1 MMHVL
6 IRRTSACFPFAKQP
20 STFFFSLIL
29 LLYISPLA
37 WHKTVDYFGAE
48 REIVCSLVWTF
59 GLSWSGSIVGVGF
72 SLYSDFVIEE
82 KHGFNK
88 KTLKLFITD
97 FFKSQAISIVMT
109 GALIPALIWIVRWG
123 GEFFYIYVWMFV
135 QAVIFVMMFVYP
147 NWIMPLFNKLEPLQ
161 DDDLKGKI
169 EGLSKGVSF
178 PLTKLYQMD
187 GSKRSSHSNAFMF
200 GFWKNK
206 RIVIYDTLLKQCTHQ
221 QILAVLA
228 HELGHWLHGHVT
240 INLVISSV
248 HIFVTFYLYGQVMYS
263 KELFEAFFYTDTN
276 AVIIGLML
284 FQYIYSPVE
293 TLLSLGMTMFSRRN
307 EFQADENAVAMG
319 YADELEVAL
328 KVISKENKGD
338 LNPDPWFA
346 WYHFS
351 HPALIERLDGIK
363 QQKVR
368 YIEKKKTQ

>member
-1 MMHVL
+1 
-6 IRRTSACFPFAKQP
+6 
-20 STFFFSLIL
+20 
-29 LLYISPLA
+29 
-37 WHKTVDYFGAE
+37 
-48 REIVCSLVWTF
+48 
-59 GLSWSGSIVGVGF
+59 
-72 SLYSDFVIEE
+72 
-82 KHGFNK
+82 
-88 KTLKLFITD
+88 
-97 FFKSQAISIVMT
+97 
-109 GALIPALIWIVRWG
+109 
-123 GEFFYIYVWMFV
+123 
-135 QAVIFVMMFVYP
+135 MMFVYP

-363 QQKVR
+363 RQKIR
-368 YIEKKKTQ
+368 YIEMKKTQ